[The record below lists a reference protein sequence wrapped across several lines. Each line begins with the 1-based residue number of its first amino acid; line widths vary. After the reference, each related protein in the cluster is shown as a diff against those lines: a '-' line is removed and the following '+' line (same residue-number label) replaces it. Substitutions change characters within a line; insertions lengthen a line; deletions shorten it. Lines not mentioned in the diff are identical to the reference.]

1 MINKIQNKLNSRCT
15 LNLQPG
21 AKPYTKRSTQKLS
34 RYFTV
39 YNEKLTKIVREN
51 YCWKISFGV
60 VVFYF
65 HFFFNYG
72 RFSTHVWAW
81 RNCCCWVCHHGCS
94 VTSGFRWLISRCKQ
108 PGFACCLGASYVI
121 VSRDYLGD
129 PISLLELRETLRPG
143 EIDTNLHRKTGSRF
157 GSPHIFAVAEPPK
170 ISAYS
175 QRPKVASYRI
185 KNIFWSKPR

>member
-1 MINKIQNKLNSRCT
+1 MHAQPTTRRKALHKKKHTKAVTIFHSLQWKTYKNSERELLLKNLIRC
-15 LNLQPG
+15 
-21 AKPYTKRSTQKLS
+21 
-34 RYFTV
+34 
-39 YNEKLTKIVREN
+39 
-51 YCWKISFGV
+51 YCFLFS
-60 VVFYF
+60 
-65 HFFFNYG
+65 FFFNYG